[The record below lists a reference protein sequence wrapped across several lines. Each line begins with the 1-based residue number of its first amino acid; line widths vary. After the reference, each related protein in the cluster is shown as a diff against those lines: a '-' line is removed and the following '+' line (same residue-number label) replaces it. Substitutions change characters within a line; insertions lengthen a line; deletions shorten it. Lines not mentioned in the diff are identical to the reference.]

1 MATQMVD
8 IEAQSS
14 AQTSSPP
21 SIFNKVDHPVT
32 LKFKEV
38 VYTIKNKKQGWIQKK
53 KNHEPTEKQ
62 ILKGITGMVLPGEIL
77 AMLGPS
83 GCGKTTLLTA
93 LGGRLGGKLDGTI
106 TYNGK
111 PFSSIMKRY
120 TGFVTQDDIL
130 YPHLTVTEPLFSL
143 PYSACLKSSQLKKRL
158 HMRKR

>member
-1 MATQMVD
+1 M
-8 IEAQSS
+8 
-14 AQTSSPP
+14 
-21 SIFNKVDHPVT
+21 
-32 LKFKEV
+32 
-38 VYTIKNKKQGWIQKK
+38 VYTIKNKKQGWIKRK

-62 ILKGITGMVLPGEIL
+62 ILKGITGMVLPGEML

-130 YPHLTVTEPLFSL
+130 YPHLTVTETLVFTALLRL
-143 PYSACLKSSQLKKRL
+143 PKKLTTQEKITHAEAVIDQLRLTRCKNIIIGGPNLRGVSGGERKKS
-158 HMRKR
+158 